1 LASPLKQIHKAPFIS
16 YIFLG
21 FIGALS
27 TLAFSPF
34 DIKLII
40 PLTLAILIYAT
51 VNSKSFIDAFKCAF
65 SWGFGYWIS
74 GTGWLIV
81 SIYYY
86 GNTNIIIST
95 IIIILMGILLSAFF
109 IAPFAAVRL
118 IQFNQNIFVKSMFLA
133 SFLTILELSRFLL
146 LGGFPWLLPGLV
158 FLDTFG
164 QATIPIFGVYGA
176 SYIIYFFTSLIA
188 LCIVEKKKNFL
199 FLGILC
205 LSIFL
210 PYQNNQNNQKEALN
224 ENLNLSIIQPSLN
237 PFEKYKAGS
246 HVTIEDALVNITNKN
261 KNTDLII
268 WPESPLPY
276 LNSNPKMD
284 QLLARIEDGPKVL
297 SGSWQYESNNLYN
310 SMTILGT
317 HQTYLKRHLVPFG
330 EYVPFEDI
338 LRGLIDFFNMPMSS
352 LSPGGANQE
361 LLEFRDFRILGMI
374 CFDIA
379 FPLSY
384 LKEIRKSDFIVNISN
399 DTWFGSS
406 YGPYQHL
413 QIVRARA
420 LESNKWIARGT
431 SDGISTIVDN
441 NGTIVSILEKGISG
455 SLNADIYKTSKT
467 SIFYLYGYLI
477 SPILSLSMMM
487 SVLVLK
493 LRK

>member
-1 LASPLKQIHKAPFIS
+1 MASPLKQIHKTSLIQ

-34 DIKLII
+34 DIKLVI
-40 PLTLAILIYAT
+40 PLTLTALIYSV
-51 VNSKSFIDAFKCAF
+51 VNSTNFVNALKLTL
-65 SWGFGYWIS
+65 SWGMGYWIS

-86 GNTNIIIST
+86 GNTNIVIS
-95 IIIILMGILLSAFF
+95 ISIIILMGLLLSAVF
-109 IAPFAAVRL
+109 IAPFAAIKFIR
-118 IQFNQNIFVKSMFLA
+118 FKPNIFIYSLVLSSCLI
-133 SFLTILELSRFLL
+133 LLELARFLL

-164 QATIPIFGVYGA
+164 EILIPKFGVYGA
-176 SYIIYFFTSLIA
+176 SYIIYFISSFLA
-188 LCIVEKKKNFL
+188 LSIVNNKKNYLFAGLIFL
-199 FLGILC
+199 V
-205 LSIFL
+205 IFL
-210 PYQNNQNNQKEALN
+210 PYQNNQSETF
-224 ENLNLSIIQPSLN
+224 EESLNLSIIQPSLN
-237 PFEKYKAGS
+237 PFDKYKPGS
-246 HVTIEDALVNITNKN
+246 DANIEDVLVNLTNKN
-261 KNTDLII
+261 KTEDLII

-276 LNSNPKMD
+276 LSSNPKMEKVI
-284 QLLARIEDGPKVL
+284 ARIEEGPEVL
-297 SGSWQYESNNLYN
+297 SGSWTYNNNSLYN

-317 HQTYLKRHLVPFG
+317 DQTYLKRHLVPFG
-330 EYVPFEDI
+330 EYVPFENI

-352 LSPGGANQE
+352 LSEGNPNQD
-361 LLEFRDFRILGMI
+361 LLEFKDFRILGMI

-384 LKEIRKSDFIVNISN
+384 IQEIRQSDFIVNISN
-399 DTWFGSS
+399 DAWFGSS

-441 NGTIVSILEKGISG
+441 KGTIVDILSKGKRG
-455 SLNADIYKTSKT
+455 FLNGKIYKTSE
-467 SIFYLYGYLI
+467 SSFFYAYGFLLA
-477 SPILSLSMMM
+477 PILSIIVLI
-487 SVLVLK
+487 SVLVLR
-493 LRK
+493 LRA

>member
-1 LASPLKQIHKAPFIS
+1 MASPLKQIHKTSLIQ

-34 DIKLII
+34 DIKLVI
-40 PLTLAILIYAT
+40 PLTLTTLIYSV
-51 VNSKSFIDAFKCAF
+51 VNSTNFVNALKLTL
-65 SWGFGYWIS
+65 SWGMGYWIS

-86 GNTNIIIST
+86 GNTNIVIS
-95 IIIILMGILLSAFF
+95 ISIIILMGLLLSAVF
-109 IAPFAAVRL
+109 IAPFAAIKFIR
-118 IQFNQNIFVKSMFLA
+118 FKPNIFIYSLVLSSCLI
-133 SFLTILELSRFLL
+133 LLELARFLL

-164 QATIPIFGVYGA
+164 EILIPKFGVYGA
-176 SYIIYFFTSLIA
+176 SYIIYFISSFLA
-188 LCIVEKKKNFL
+188 LSIVNNKKNYLFAGLIFL
-199 FLGILC
+199 V
-205 LSIFL
+205 IFL
-210 PYQNNQNNQKEALN
+210 PYQNNQSETF
-224 ENLNLSIIQPSLN
+224 EESLNLSIIQPSLN
-237 PFEKYKAGS
+237 PFDKYKPGS
-246 HVTIEDALVNITNKN
+246 DANIEDVLMNLTNKN
-261 KNTDLII
+261 KTEDLII

-276 LNSNPKMD
+276 LSSNPKMEK
-284 QLLARIEDGPKVL
+284 LIARIEEGPEVL
-297 SGSWQYESNNLYN
+297 SGSWTYNNNSLYN

-317 HQTYLKRHLVPFG
+317 DQTYLKRHLVPFG
-330 EYVPFEDI
+330 EYVPFENI

-352 LSPGGANQE
+352 LSEGNPNQD
-361 LLEFRDFRILGMI
+361 LLEFKDFRILGMI

-384 LKEIRKSDFIVNISN
+384 IQEIRQSDFIVNISN
-399 DTWFGSS
+399 DAWFGSS

-441 NGTIVSILEKGISG
+441 KGTIVDILSKGKRG
-455 SLNADIYKTSKT
+455 FLNGKIYKTSE
-467 SIFYLYGYLI
+467 SSFFYSYGFLLA
-477 SPILSLSMMM
+477 PILSVIVLI
-487 SVLVLK
+487 SVLVLR
-493 LRK
+493 LRA

>member
-1 LASPLKQIHKAPFIS
+1 MASPLKQIHKTSLIQ

-34 DIKLII
+34 DIKLVI
-40 PLTLAILIYAT
+40 PLTLTVLIYSV
-51 VNSKSFIDAFKCAF
+51 VNSTNFVNALKLTL
-65 SWGFGYWIS
+65 SWGMGYWIS

-86 GNTNIIIST
+86 GNTNIVIS
-95 IIIILMGILLSAFF
+95 ISIIILMGLLLSAVF
-109 IAPFAAVRL
+109 IAPFAAIKFIR
-118 IQFNQNIFVKSMFLA
+118 FKPNIFIYSLVLSSCLI
-133 SFLTILELSRFLL
+133 LLELARFLL

-164 QATIPIFGVYGA
+164 ETFIPNFGVYGA
-176 SYIIYFFTSLIA
+176 SYIIYFISSFLA
-188 LCIVEKKKNFL
+188 LSIINNKKNLLFAGLIFL
-199 FLGILC
+199 V
-205 LSIFL
+205 IFL
-210 PYQNNQNNQKEALN
+210 PYQNNHSETF
-224 ENLNLSIIQPSLN
+224 EESLNLSIIQPSLN
-237 PFEKYKAGS
+237 PFDKYKPGS
-246 HVTIEDALVNITNKN
+246 EASIEDVLVNLTNKN
-261 KNTDLII
+261 KTEDLII

-276 LNSNPKMD
+276 LSSNPKMEN
-284 QLLARIEDGPKVL
+284 LIARIEEGPEVL
-297 SGSWQYESNNLYN
+297 SGSWKYNNNSLYN

-317 HQTYLKRHLVPFG
+317 DQTYLKRHLVPFG
-330 EYVPFEDI
+330 EYVPFENI

-352 LSPGGANQE
+352 LSEGNPNQD
-361 LLEFRDFRILGMI
+361 LLEFKDFRILGMI

-384 LKEIRKSDFIVNISN
+384 IQEIRQSDFIVNISN
-399 DTWFGSS
+399 DAWFGSS

-441 NGTIVSILEKGISG
+441 KGTIVDILSKGKRG
-455 SLNADIYKTSKT
+455 FLNGKIYKTSE
-467 SIFYLYGYLI
+467 SSFFYSYGFLLA
-477 SPILSLSMMM
+477 PILSIIVLI
-487 SVLVLK
+487 SVLVLR
-493 LRK
+493 LRA

>member
-1 LASPLKQIHKAPFIS
+1 MASPLKQIHKTSLIQ

-34 DIKLII
+34 DIKLVI
-40 PLTLAILIYAT
+40 PLTLTVLIYSV
-51 VNSKSFIDAFKCAF
+51 VNSTNFVNALKLTL
-65 SWGFGYWIS
+65 SWGMGYWIS

-86 GNTNIIIST
+86 GNTNIVIS
-95 IIIILMGILLSAFF
+95 ISIIILMGLLLSAVF
-109 IAPFAAVRL
+109 IAPFAAIKFIR
-118 IQFNQNIFVKSMFLA
+118 FKPNIFIYSLVLSSCLI
-133 SFLTILELSRFLL
+133 LLELARFLL

-164 QATIPIFGVYGA
+164 EILIPKFGVYGA
-176 SYIIYFFTSLIA
+176 SYIIYFISSFLA
-188 LCIVEKKKNFL
+188 LSIVNNKKNYLFAGLIFL
-199 FLGILC
+199 V
-205 LSIFL
+205 IFL
-210 PYQNNQNNQKEALN
+210 PYQNNQSETF
-224 ENLNLSIIQPSLN
+224 EESLNLSIIQPSLN
-237 PFEKYKAGS
+237 PFDKYKPGS
-246 HVTIEDALVNITNKN
+246 DANIEDVLVNLTNKN
-261 KNTDLII
+261 KTEDLII

-276 LNSNPKMD
+276 LSSNPKMEN
-284 QLLARIEDGPKVL
+284 LIARIEEGPEVL
-297 SGSWQYESNNLYN
+297 SGSWEYNNNSLYN

-317 HQTYLKRHLVPFG
+317 DQTYLKRHLVPFG
-330 EYVPFEDI
+330 EYVPFENI

-352 LSPGGANQE
+352 LSEGNPNQD
-361 LLEFRDFRILGMI
+361 LLEFKDFRILGMI

-384 LKEIRKSDFIVNISN
+384 IQEIRQSDFIVNISN
-399 DTWFGSS
+399 DAWFGSS

-441 NGTIVSILEKGISG
+441 KGTIVDILSKGKRG
-455 SLNADIYKTSKT
+455 FLNGKIYKTSE
-467 SIFYLYGYLI
+467 SSFFYSYGFLLA
-477 SPILSLSMMM
+477 PILSIIVLI
-487 SVLVLK
+487 SVLVLR
-493 LRK
+493 LRA

>member
-1 LASPLKQIHKAPFIS
+1 MASPLKQIHKTSLIQ

-34 DIKLII
+34 DIKLVI
-40 PLTLAILIYAT
+40 PLTLTVLIYSV
-51 VNSKSFIDAFKCAF
+51 VNSTNFVNALKLTL
-65 SWGFGYWIS
+65 SWGMGYWIS

-86 GNTNIIIST
+86 GNTNIVIS
-95 IIIILMGILLSAFF
+95 ISIIILMGLLLSAVF
-109 IAPFAAVRL
+109 IAPFAAIKFIR
-118 IQFNQNIFVKSMFLA
+118 FKPNIFIYSLVLSSCLI
-133 SFLTILELSRFLL
+133 LLELARFLL

-164 QATIPIFGVYGA
+164 EILIPKFGVYGA
-176 SYIIYFFTSLIA
+176 SYIIYFISSFLA
-188 LCIVEKKKNFL
+188 LSIVNNKKNYLFAGLIFL
-199 FLGILC
+199 V
-205 LSIFL
+205 IFL
-210 PYQNNQNNQKEALN
+210 PYQNNQSETF
-224 ENLNLSIIQPSLN
+224 EESLNLSIIQPSLN
-237 PFEKYKAGS
+237 PFDKYKPGS
-246 HVTIEDALVNITNKN
+246 DASIEDVLVNLTNKN
-261 KNTDLII
+261 KTEDLII

-276 LNSNPKMD
+276 LSSNPKMEK
-284 QLLARIEDGPKVL
+284 LIARIEEGPEVL
-297 SGSWQYESNNLYN
+297 SGSWTYNNNSLYN

-317 HQTYLKRHLVPFG
+317 DQTYLKRHLVPFG
-330 EYVPFEDI
+330 EYVPFENI

-352 LSPGGANQE
+352 LSEGNPNQD
-361 LLEFRDFRILGMI
+361 LLEFKDFRILGMI

-384 LKEIRKSDFIVNISN
+384 IQEIRQSDFIVNISN
-399 DTWFGSS
+399 DAWFGSS

-441 NGTIVSILEKGISG
+441 KGTIVDILSKGKRG
-455 SLNADIYKTSKT
+455 FLNGKIYKTSE
-467 SIFYLYGYLI
+467 SSFFYAYGFLLA
-477 SPILSLSMMM
+477 PILSIIVLI
-487 SVLVLK
+487 SVLVLR
-493 LRK
+493 LRA

>member
-1 LASPLKQIHKAPFIS
+1 MASPLKQIHKTSLIQ

-34 DIKLII
+34 DIKLVI
-40 PLTLAILIYAT
+40 PLTLTVLIYSV
-51 VNSKSFIDAFKCAF
+51 VNSTNFVNALKLTL
-65 SWGFGYWIS
+65 SWGMGYWIS

-86 GNTNIIIST
+86 GNTNIVIS
-95 IIIILMGILLSAFF
+95 ISIIILMGLLLSAVF
-109 IAPFAAVRL
+109 IAPFAAIKFIR
-118 IQFNQNIFVKSMFLA
+118 FKPNIFIYSLVLSSCLI
-133 SFLTILELSRFLL
+133 LLELARFLL

-164 QATIPIFGVYGA
+164 EILIPKFGVYGA
-176 SYIIYFFTSLIA
+176 SYIIYYISSFLA
-188 LCIVEKKKNFL
+188 LSIVNNKKNYLFAGLIFL
-199 FLGILC
+199 I
-205 LSIFL
+205 IFL
-210 PYQNNQNNQKEALN
+210 PYQNNQSETF
-224 ENLNLSIIQPSLN
+224 EESLNLSIIQPSLN
-237 PFEKYKAGS
+237 PFDKFKPGS
-246 HVTIEDALVNITNKN
+246 DANIEDVLVNLTNKN
-261 KNTDLII
+261 KTKDLII

-276 LNSNPKMD
+276 LSSNPKMEN
-284 QLLARIEDGPKVL
+284 LIARIEEGPEVL
-297 SGSWQYESNNLYN
+297 SGSWKYNNNSLYN

-317 HQTYLKRHLVPFG
+317 DQTYLKRHLVPFG
-330 EYVPFEDI
+330 EYVPFENI

-352 LSPGGANQE
+352 LSEGNPNQD
-361 LLEFRDFRILGMI
+361 LLEFKDFRILGMI

-384 LKEIRKSDFIVNISN
+384 IQEIRQSDFIVNISN
-399 DTWFGSS
+399 DAWFGSS

-441 NGTIVSILEKGISG
+441 KGTIVDILSKGKRG
-455 SLNADIYKTSKT
+455 FLNGKIYKTYES
-467 SIFYLYGYLI
+467 SFFYSYGFLLA
-477 SPILSLSMMM
+477 PILSIIVLI
-487 SVLVLK
+487 SVLVLR
-493 LRK
+493 LRA

>member
-1 LASPLKQIHKAPFIS
+1 MASPLKQIHKTSLIQ

-34 DIKLII
+34 DIKLVI
-40 PLTLAILIYAT
+40 PLTLTVLIYSV
-51 VNSKSFIDAFKCAF
+51 VNSTNFVNALKLTL
-65 SWGFGYWIS
+65 SWGMGYWIS

-86 GNTNIIIST
+86 GNTNIVIS
-95 IIIILMGILLSAFF
+95 ISIIILMGLLLSAVF
-109 IAPFAAVRL
+109 IAPFAAIKFIR
-118 IQFNQNIFVKSMFLA
+118 FKPNIFIYSLVLSSCLI
-133 SFLTILELSRFLL
+133 LLELARFLL

-164 QATIPIFGVYGA
+164 EILIPNFGVYGA
-176 SYIIYFFTSLIA
+176 SYIIYFMSSFLA
-188 LCIVEKKKNFL
+188 LSILKNKKNYLFTGLIFL
-199 FLGILC
+199 V
-205 LSIFL
+205 IFL
-210 PYQNNQNNQKEALN
+210 PYQNNQSETF
-224 ENLNLSIIQPSLN
+224 EESLNLSIIQPSLN
-237 PFEKYKAGS
+237 PFDKFKPGS
-246 HVTIEDALVNITNKN
+246 DANIEDVLVNLTNKN
-261 KNTDLII
+261 KTKDLII

-276 LNSNPKMD
+276 LSSNPKMEN
-284 QLLARIEDGPKVL
+284 LIARIEEGPEVL
-297 SGSWQYESNNLYN
+297 SGSWKYNNNSLYN

-317 HQTYLKRHLVPFG
+317 DQTYLKRHLVPFG
-330 EYVPFEDI
+330 EYVPFENI

-352 LSPGGANQE
+352 LSAGNPNQD
-361 LLEFRDFRILGMI
+361 LLEFKDFRILGMI

-384 LKEIRKSDFIVNISN
+384 IQEIRQSDFIVNISN
-399 DTWFGSS
+399 DAWFGSS

-441 NGTIVSILEKGISG
+441 KGTIVDILSKGKRG
-455 SLNADIYKTSKT
+455 FLNGKIYKTSE
-467 SIFYLYGYLI
+467 SSFFYSYGFLLA
-477 SPILSLSMMM
+477 PILSIIVLI
-487 SVLVLK
+487 SVLVLR
-493 LRK
+493 LRA

>member
-1 LASPLKQIHKAPFIS
+1 MASLLKQIHKTPFIS
-16 YIFLG
+16 YVFLG

-40 PLTLAILIYAT
+40 PLTLATLIYST
-51 VNSKSFIDAFKCAF
+51 VNSKNFIDAFKCAF
-65 SWGFGYWIS
+65 SWGLGYWIS

-86 GNTNIIIST
+86 GNTNILIST
-95 IIIILMGILLSAFF
+95 IIIILMGILLSAVF

-118 IQFNQNIFVKSMFLA
+118 IQLNQNIFVKSMFLA

-176 SYIIYFFTSLIA
+176 SYIIYFSTSLIA
-188 LCIVEKKKNFL
+188 LSIVEKKKNFL
-199 FLGILC
+199 FLGIIC

-210 PYQNNQNNQKEALN
+210 PCQNNQKETLN
-224 ENLNLSIIQPSLN
+224 EHLNLSIIQPSLN

-246 HVTIEDALVNITNKN
+246 HVSIEDALVNITNKN

-310 SMTILGT
+310 SMNILGT

-361 LLEFRDFRILGMI
+361 LLEFRNFRILGMI

-455 SLNADIYKTSKT
+455 SLNADIYKTSKS

-477 SPILSLSMMM
+477 SPILSLIMMI

>member
-1 LASPLKQIHKAPFIS
+1 MASPLKQIHKTSLIQ

-34 DIKLII
+34 DIKLVI
-40 PLTLAILIYAT
+40 PLTLTALIYSV
-51 VNSKSFIDAFKCAF
+51 VNSTNFVNALKLTL
-65 SWGFGYWIS
+65 SWGMGYWIS

-86 GNTNIIIST
+86 GNTNIVIS
-95 IIIILMGILLSAFF
+95 ISIIILMGLLLSAVF
-109 IAPFAAVRL
+109 IAPFAAIKFIR
-118 IQFNQNIFVKSMFLA
+118 FKPNIFIYSLVLSSCLI
-133 SFLTILELSRFLL
+133 LLELARFLL

-164 QATIPIFGVYGA
+164 EILIPKFGVYGA
-176 SYIIYFFTSLIA
+176 SYIIYFISSFLA
-188 LCIVEKKKNFL
+188 LSIVNNKKNYLFAGLIFL
-199 FLGILC
+199 V
-205 LSIFL
+205 IFL
-210 PYQNNQNNQKEALN
+210 PYQNNQSETF
-224 ENLNLSIIQPSLN
+224 EESLNLSIIQPSLN
-237 PFEKYKAGS
+237 PFDKYKPGS
-246 HVTIEDALVNITNKN
+246 DASIEDVLVNLTNKN
-261 KNTDLII
+261 KTEDLII

-276 LNSNPKMD
+276 LSSNPKMEK
-284 QLLARIEDGPKVL
+284 LIVKIEEGPEVL
-297 SGSWQYESNNLYN
+297 SGSWTYNNNSLYN

-317 HQTYLKRHLVPFG
+317 DQTYLKRHLVPFG
-330 EYVPFEDI
+330 EYVPFENI

-352 LSPGGANQE
+352 LSEGNPNQD
-361 LLEFRDFRILGMI
+361 LLEFKDFRILGMI

-384 LKEIRKSDFIVNISN
+384 IQEIRQSDFIVNISN
-399 DTWFGSS
+399 DAWFGSS

-441 NGTIVSILEKGISG
+441 KGTIVDILSKGKRG
-455 SLNADIYKTSKT
+455 FLNGKIYKTSE
-467 SIFYLYGYLI
+467 SSFFYAYGFLLA
-477 SPILSLSMMM
+477 PILSIIVLI
-487 SVLVLK
+487 SVLVLR
-493 LRK
+493 LRA

>member
-1 LASPLKQIHKAPFIS
+1 MASPLKQIHKTSLIQ

-34 DIKLII
+34 DIKLVI
-40 PLTLAILIYAT
+40 PLTLTVLIYSV
-51 VNSKSFIDAFKCAF
+51 VNSTNFVNALKLNL
-65 SWGFGYWIS
+65 SWGMGYWIS

-86 GNTNIIIST
+86 GNTNIVIS
-95 IIIILMGILLSAFF
+95 ISIIILMGLLLSAVF
-109 IAPFAAVRL
+109 IAPFAAIKFIR
-118 IQFNQNIFVKSMFLA
+118 FKPNIFIYSLVLSSCLI
-133 SFLTILELSRFLL
+133 LLELARFLL

-164 QATIPIFGVYGA
+164 EILIPNFGVYGA
-176 SYIIYFFTSLIA
+176 SYIIYFISSFLA
-188 LCIVEKKKNFL
+188 LSIVNNKKNYLFAGLIFL
-199 FLGILC
+199 V
-205 LSIFL
+205 IFL
-210 PYQNNQNNQKEALN
+210 PYQNNQSETF
-224 ENLNLSIIQPSLN
+224 EESLNLSIIQPSLN
-237 PFEKYKAGS
+237 PFDKFKPGS
-246 HVTIEDALVNITNKN
+246 DANIEDVLVNLTNKN
-261 KNTDLII
+261 KTKDLII

-276 LNSNPKMD
+276 LSSNPKMEN
-284 QLLARIEDGPKVL
+284 LIARIEEGPEVL
-297 SGSWQYESNNLYN
+297 SGSWKYNNKSLYN

-317 HQTYLKRHLVPFG
+317 DQTYLKRHLVPFG
-330 EYVPFEDI
+330 EYVPFENI

-352 LSPGGANQE
+352 LSEGNPNQD
-361 LLEFRDFRILGMI
+361 LLEFKDFRILGMI

-384 LKEIRKSDFIVNISN
+384 IQEIRQSDFIVNISN
-399 DTWFGSS
+399 DAWFGSS

-441 NGTIVSILEKGISG
+441 KGTIVDILSKGKRG
-455 SLNADIYKTSKT
+455 FLNGKIYKTSE
-467 SIFYLYGYLI
+467 SSFFYSYGFILT
-477 SPILSLSMMM
+477 PILSIIVLI
-487 SVLVLK
+487 SVLVLR
-493 LRK
+493 LRA